1 MAKNNMN
8 AKTSFFL
15 LLLSIALGIVV
26 HRYVH
31 HHPLFFPKSSMSCGS
46 GNDEGPKAGAL
57 Y

>member
-46 GNDEGPKAGAL
+46 GNDEGPEAGAL